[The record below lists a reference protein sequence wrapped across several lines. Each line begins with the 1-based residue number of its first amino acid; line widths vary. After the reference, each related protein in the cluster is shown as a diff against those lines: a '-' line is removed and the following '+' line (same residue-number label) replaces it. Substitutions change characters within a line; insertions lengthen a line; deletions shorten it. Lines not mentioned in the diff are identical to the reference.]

1 MSCTNG
7 GCAKVSLGQSL
18 STFHNISEKNL
29 FFKAYY
35 NNLLKK
41 KKICSLILHHQICC
55 YGEGQSKSRGQKF
68 KYILQF
74 RHIMYML

>member
-7 GCAKVSLGQSL
+7 GCAKVSLGQILSH

-35 NNLLKK
+35 NNL
-41 KKICSLILHHQICC
+41 
-55 YGEGQSKSRGQKF
+55 
-68 KYILQF
+68 
-74 RHIMYML
+74 